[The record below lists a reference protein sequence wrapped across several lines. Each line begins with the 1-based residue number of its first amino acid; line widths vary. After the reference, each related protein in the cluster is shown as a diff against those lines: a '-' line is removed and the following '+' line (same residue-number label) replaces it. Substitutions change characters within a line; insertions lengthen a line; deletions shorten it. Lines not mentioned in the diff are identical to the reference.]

1 MEIYV
6 GGLCLFLFLCWNLEV
21 HSELDEILCAC
32 YFSCMHVK
40 KEKEEEGVVACLLS
54 KQLHV
59 TSVWGFE
66 LLHHNRLLSLK
77 VILLWASKHTTT

>member
-1 MEIYV
+1 MLVVFVYFCSSAGTWRFIQSWMRFYARV
-6 GGLCLFLFLCWNLEV
+6 FFLHAHKER
-21 HSELDEILCAC
+21 
-32 YFSCMHVK
+32 K
-40 KEKEEEGVVACLLS
+40 KEEGVVACLLS

-66 LLHHNRLLSLK
+66 LLRHYRLLSLK